1 MITFDPSPLQFMGYI
16 VVFAVIYVTP
26 AVIVAAVVGP
36 QYKMGFFWSLL
47 VCLVTSPLFGY
58 FIIGASGLK
67 EAKGCHWC
75 GNTYNEAEYCGL
87 CGKNEAGE
95 IRPGFV
101 PKKH

>member
-1 MITFDPSPLQFMGYI
+1 MITTDPSPLQFMGYI
-16 VVFAVIYVTP
+16 VVFAVIYTTP
-26 AVIVAAVVGP
+26 AVIVAAVVGR

-58 FIIGASGLK
+58 FIIGSSGLK
-67 EAKGCHWC
+67 EAKGCNWC

-87 CGKNEAGE
+87 CGKNEPGE
-95 IRPGFV
+95 LRPGFV